1 MTNHRFLHLLTTNP
15 RFLHTKRHLHH
26 AHHPKKH
33 SEPEHR
39 EPERREPVGEGIAQ
53 HKQRRPTPLRFKI

>member
-1 MTNHRFLHLLTTNP
+1 MANRFLHLLKINP

-33 SEPEHR
+33 SEQEQR
-39 EPERREPVGEGIAQ
+39 EPERREPVGEGITL
-53 HKQRRPTPLRFKI
+53 HTKRRPAPLKFKI

>member
-1 MTNHRFLHLLTTNP
+1 MANRFLHLLKTNP

-33 SEPEHR
+33 SEQ
-39 EPERREPVGEGIAQ
+39 EPERKEPVGEGII
-53 HKQRRPTPLRFKI
+53 HLNRRRPAPLKFKI